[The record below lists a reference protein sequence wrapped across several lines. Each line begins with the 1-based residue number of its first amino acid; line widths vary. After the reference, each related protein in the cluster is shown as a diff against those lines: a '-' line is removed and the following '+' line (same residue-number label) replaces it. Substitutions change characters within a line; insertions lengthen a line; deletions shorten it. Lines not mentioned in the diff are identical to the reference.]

1 MRVFYF
7 TEQPYPDAW
16 DPKATSLRVNLPS
29 GVCNPRVMAD
39 LYERYLDEW
48 LLADELGFDLMV
60 NEHHSTA
67 TCAVPVAGVTLAI
80 LARQTRKAR
89 LLTLGYPIANR
100 LDPVRVAEEL
110 AMIDVI
116 SRGRLEIG
124 FVRGVPYELAVA
136 TRSAVGMG
144 ARFWEAHDLI
154 LKALSTHDGP
164 FNWNGEH
171 FQQRNVNVWPSIYQ
185 RPLPPIWISG
195 RSPGNIKEIAGKG
208 HVFAT
213 FMSGA
218 DTRGMFDLYRS
229 VYAQAGLGTAGADR
243 FAYLGLVAV
252 ADTTAKALARAK
264 ILMGYMETTAQVSSQ
279 FKNPPGYMPPEAT
292 ARMIHARGA
301 RMAASKSGK
310 QVLDVHTASVEELVD
325 AGIVFAGNPDEV
337 YQQMADF
344 SDSVGG
350 LGNFLMM
357 GQAANLSHEDTVD
370 NLTLF
375 GREVLPRLKA
385 RTAQSG
391 ANPSGVEPND
401 ELVLK
406 LALAE
411 TR

>member
-7 TEQPYPDAW
+7 TEQPYPAAW
-16 DPKATSLRVNLPS
+16 DPAAPSLRVNLPN
-29 GVCNPRVMAD
+29 GQCDPAVLAD

-67 TCAVPVAGVTLAI
+67 TCLAPAAAVTLSI
-80 LARQTRKAR
+80 LARQTRQAR

-100 LDPVRVAEEL
+100 LDPIRVAEEL

-136 TRSAVGMG
+136 ARSAVGMG
-144 ARFWEAHDLI
+144 DRFWEAHDLI

-164 FNWNGEH
+164 FHWNGEH
-171 FQQRNVNVWPSIYQ
+171 FQQRNVNVWPAIYQ
-185 RPLPPIWISG
+185 RPLPPVWISG
-195 RSPGNIKEIAGKG
+195 RSPGNIKEIAAKG

-218 DTRGMFDLYRS
+218 DTGAMFDLYRS
-229 VYAQAGLGTAGADR
+229 AYAEAGHGVAGPDR
-243 FAYLGLVAV
+243 LAYLGLVAV
-252 ADTTAKALARAK
+252 ADTPAKAMARAK
-264 ILMGYMETTAQVSSQ
+264 VLVRYMETSAQVAPQ
-279 FKNPPGYMPPEAT
+279 FKNPPGYMPPA
-292 ARMIHARGA
+292 AVAAMIRARGVRTA
-301 RMAASKSGK
+301 TGKGGAAVDVYAASPE
-310 QVLDVHTASVEELVD
+310 QLMD
-325 AGIVFAGNPDEV
+325 AGILFAGTPDEV
-337 YQQMADF
+337 YRQIAEF
-344 SDSVGG
+344 NASVGG
-350 LGNFLMM
+350 LGNLLMM
-357 GQAANLSHEDTVD
+357 GHAADMSHADVVD

-375 GREVLPRLKA
+375 GKEVLPRLKA
-385 RTAQSG
+385 LETHGATASS
-391 ANPSGVEPND
+391 ATEPDD
-401 ELVLK
+401 ELVVK